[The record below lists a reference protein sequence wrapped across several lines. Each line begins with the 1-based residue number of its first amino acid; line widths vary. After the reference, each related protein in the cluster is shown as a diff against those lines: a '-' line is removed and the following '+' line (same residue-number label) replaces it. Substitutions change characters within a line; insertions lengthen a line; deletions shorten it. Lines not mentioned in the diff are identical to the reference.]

1 MFSKQKGEDSFSTK
15 QGLKRF
21 ALHAILEH
29 IFCLYSPVLILAE
42 CKHGKCRLRKF
53 ACIELQVHQYR
64 KVHLLSGKFIM
75 TLR

>member
-29 IFCLYSPVLILAE
+29 IFCVYSPFSFWQNVSTENVDLGNLLALCYKYTNTE
-42 CKHGKCRLRKF
+42 KCIYYL
-53 ACIELQVHQYR
+53 ESL
-64 KVHLLSGKFIM
+64 
-75 TLR
+75 